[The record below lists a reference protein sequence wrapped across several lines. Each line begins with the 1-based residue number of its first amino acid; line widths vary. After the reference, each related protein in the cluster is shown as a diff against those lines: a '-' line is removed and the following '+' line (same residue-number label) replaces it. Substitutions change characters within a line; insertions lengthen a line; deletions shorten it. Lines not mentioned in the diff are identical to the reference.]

1 MDKRDLAYWATTGL
15 FASAMGAS
23 SLIYLTH
30 QPFMVDNVVGALG
43 YPLYVL
49 NILGTAKLLG
59 ALALLAPGLPQLK
72 EWAYAGFVF
81 NLIGAAWS
89 HAAVGHGLGEVM
101 PPIVLLGVLAAS
113 YTLRAGG
120 RRWAPPVSGGV
131 APLPA

>member
-1 MDKRDLAYWATTGL
+1 MDKRDLGYWATTGL
-15 FASAMGAS
+15 ISFAMGAS

-30 QPFMVDNVVGALG
+30 QPFIVEGVVGALG

-49 NILGTAKLLG
+49 NILGLAKLLG
-59 ALALLAPGLPQLK
+59 AITLLAPGMPRLK

-89 HAAVGHGLGEVM
+89 HAAAGHALGEVM
-101 PPIVLLGVLAAS
+101 PPVVLLAVLAAS
-113 YTLRAGG
+113 YTLRPDG
-120 RRWAPPVSGGV
+120 RRWAAPGEG